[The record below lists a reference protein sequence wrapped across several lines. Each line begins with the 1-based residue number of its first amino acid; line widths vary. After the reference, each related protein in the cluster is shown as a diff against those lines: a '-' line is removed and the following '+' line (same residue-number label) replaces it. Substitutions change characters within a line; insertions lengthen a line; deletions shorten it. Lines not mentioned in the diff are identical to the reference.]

1 MKNIINLD
9 EKNNINKYKMS
20 WKKLLSTKSQRP
32 RKNINNNQDKKENN
46 IIKDLRNDFERDYHR
61 ILSSPAFRRL
71 QDKTQ
76 VYPLE
81 KNDFVRTRLTH
92 SIEVSSFAKSM
103 AQSISDGIINN
114 NLDDNFGVAESIS
127 ISNIMSSAGL
137 LHDIGNPPF
146 GHFGEYT
153 IREWFQKNLP
163 TLKIKDETGE
173 LTTVDRLLTSR
184 MKKDFTN
191 FEGNSQMI
199 RVASKL
205 HFVVDENGMNLT
217 YALLNTLI
225 KYPVNSLDINKS
237 SGDIKTKKLGYN
249 LSEESLFWDIVK
261 NTGTYVEE
269 EKIVYRHPLT
279 FILEAAD
286 DISYCTAD
294 LEDGVKKGF
303 INIQKLTKKLEKHLG
318 ESHYLISDLSKYIE
332 FAIKKGYD
340 SPEIYSVQRWAVKVQ
355 SICIKN
361 CVENYIKNYSKIM
374 NGEFKTDLFSNT
386 ESEKILN
393 SLRELAYEEVFSS
406 KPIVKME
413 IAAKTIISDL
423 LDKFV
428 PAVLYWDTKYEH
440 ESELTSL
447 RYISILSENQR
458 HIYKYYSNLYEEEC
472 NKSRSMDY
480 LQKEEEIYR
489 YKLYLRLLLATDYI
503 SGMTDSF
510 IKSLYHELNGFS

>member
-1 MKNIINLD
+1 MLDNNKNI
-9 EKNNINKYKMS
+9 KANNIYKMN
-20 WKKLLSTKSQRP
+20 WKKLLSTNSQRP
-32 RKNINNNQDKKENN
+32 RKNQNIIEKKDDNN
-46 IIKDLRNDFERDYHR
+46 IKDLRNDFERDYHR

-92 SIEVSSFAKSM
+92 SIEVSSFAKSL
-103 AQSISDGIINN
+103 AQSIADEIIKL
-114 NLDDNFGVAESIS
+114 NLDESFGMEESIS
-127 ISNIMSSAGL
+127 ISNIMASAGL
-137 LHDIGNPPF
+137 MHDIGNPPF
-146 GHFGEYT
+146 GHFGEDT
-153 IREWFQKNLP
+153 IREWFSKNLP
-163 TLKIKDETGE
+163 HLKIKDEKSE
-173 LTTVDRLLTSR
+173 VTTLDRLLTTR
-184 MKKDFTN
+184 MKRDFTN

-249 LSEESLFWDIVK
+249 LAEESLFWDIVK
-261 NTGTYVEE
+261 STGTYVEE
-269 EKIVYRHPLT
+269 EKTVFRHPLT

-303 INIQKLTKKLEKHLG
+303 INIQKLINKLKKYLG
-318 ESHYLISDLSKYIE
+318 DESYLINDLIKYKEI
-332 FAIKKGYD
+332 ALKKGYD
-340 SPEIYSVQRWAVKVQ
+340 SPEIYAVQRFTVKLQ

-361 CVENYIKNYSKIM
+361 CVENYIKNYSEIM
-374 NGEFKTDLFSNT
+374 NGEFKTDLFYDT
-386 ESEKILN
+386 ISEKILKA
-393 SLRELAYEEVFSS
+393 LKELAFEEVFSS

-423 LDKFV
+423 LDKFI
-428 PAVLYWDTKYEH
+428 PAVLYWDTNYEN
-440 ESELTSL
+440 ESELTS
-447 RYISILSENQR
+447 RRCITILSENQR
-458 HIYKYYSNLYEEEC
+458 HIYKHYSKLYIEEC

-480 LQKEEEIYR
+480 AQKEEEIYR
-489 YKLYLRLLLATDYI
+489 YKLYLRLLLVTDYI